1 MGCSSVIRAAALS
14 AALAAYAAQAAE
26 SAAPPLS
33 FEAGTI
39 LAGGYVLAEA
49 VVLQPVP
56 GMVTLAVRGGAP
68 LHWRI
73 AVSDGETRL
82 LQPNGRWAAKA
93 EYNRVERNGQTVCL
107 IYQTYLSPQW
117 LVHGIEKSDH
127 ADFTPLD
134 DRIYAFREAP
144 CP

>member
-1 MGCSSVIRAAALS
+1 MGRSNIIRAAAISILMTVS
-14 AALAAYAAQAAE
+14 AQAAD
-26 SAAPPLS
+26 APAPPLS
-33 FEAGTI
+33 FEAGTV
-39 LAGGYVLAEA
+39 LAGGYILSEA
-49 VVLQPVP
+49 VVLPPVP
-56 GMVTLAVRGGAP
+56 GMVTLAVRGGTP
-68 LHWRI
+68 LRWRI
-73 AVSDGETRL
+73 AVAEGETRL
-82 LQPNGRWAAKA
+82 LQPNGHWAAKA

-117 LVHGIEKSDH
+117 LVHGVEKRDH